1 MTTSSSQLKS
11 QEFINNI
18 KEWTDKQKMILNSKK
33 TKVMIFNF
41 TEKYKF
47 TTRLKLDNKIIEVV
61 SQAKNLGVHI
71 TNDLKW
77 DVNTE
82 HLVKRANTR
91 MELLRKVTSQQTQ
104 KKREIYTYYK
114 SEAYWNSLVQCGIA
128 V

>member
-47 TTRLKLDNKIIEVV
+47 TTRLKLDNEKI
-61 SQAKNLGVHI
+61 
-71 TNDLKW
+71 
-77 DVNTE
+77 
-82 HLVKRANTR
+82 
-91 MELLRKVTSQQTQ
+91 
-104 KKREIYTYYK
+104 
-114 SEAYWNSLVQCGIA
+114 
-128 V
+128 